1 MNNISSQGNLF
12 LDDFRNFMNLI
23 DNLYYKCNF
32 KLKLVVKKMNDS
44 PLKNPKIDRGLG
56 NWKNTYFQIWNQNLN
71 LLYIIYLIF
80 KYEQMYFM

>member
-44 PLKNPKIDRGLG
+44 PLKDLKIDRGLG
-56 NWKNTYFQIWNQNLN
+56 FWKNIYF
-71 LLYIIYLIF
+71 
-80 KYEQMYFM
+80 

>member
-12 LDDFRNFMNLI
+12 LDNFRNFIDLI

-44 PLKNPKIDRGLG
+44 PLKNLKIDRGLD
-56 NWKNTYFQIWNQNLN
+56 F
-71 LLYIIYLIF
+71 
-80 KYEQMYFM
+80 